1 MMKSSYC
8 YLHTKWKITLSKK
21 HKFSKTIIMRH
32 ISIISS
38 SVREGRKSHNV
49 SLYFQ
54 NYLTENKLAT
64 AEIIDLKEYNFPIF
78 DGTIKTLINPAE
90 SVLEFAEK
98 IKLSDGIIIVTPEY
112 NGGYPASLKN
122 AIDLLYEEWK
132 HKPIAIAT
140 VSSGPFAGSQ
150 VLVALQFT
158 LWKMMAWTI
167 PAMFSVPTVDR
178 AYDENGKPTDKL
190 NSDKLAAI
198 FIKELLWCIEAD
210 RAPKHL

>member
-1 MMKSSYC
+1 
-8 YLHTKWKITLSKK
+8 
-21 HKFSKTIIMRH
+21 MRQ

-38 SVREGRKSHNV
+38 SIREGRKSHNV

-54 NYLTENKLAT
+54 NYLTENRLAT
-64 AEIIDLKEYNFPIF
+64 AEIIDLKAYKFPIF
-78 DGTIKTLINPAE
+78 DGTLKTLLNPAE
-90 SVLEFAEK
+90 NVLEFAER
-98 IKLSDGIIIVTPEY
+98 IKSSDGIIIVTPEY

-122 AIDLLYEEWK
+122 VIDLLYEEWK

-150 VLVALQFT
+150 ALVSLQFT
-158 LWKMMAWTI
+158 LWKIMAWTI
-167 PAMFSVPTVDR
+167 PAVFSVPMVSK

-198 FIKELLWCIEAD
+198 YIKELLWCIEAD
-210 RAPKHL
+210 KAPEHL

>member
-1 MMKSSYC
+1 
-8 YLHTKWKITLSKK
+8 
-21 HKFSKTIIMRH
+21 MRH

-54 NYLTENKLAT
+54 NYLNGNNLAT
-64 AEIIDLKEYNFPIF
+64 TEIIDLKEYNFPIF
-78 DGTIKTLINPAE
+78 EGTLKTLIDPAE
-90 SVLEFAEK
+90 NVLEFAAK
-98 IKLSDGIIIVTPEY
+98 IKSSDGIIIVTPEY

-132 HKPIAIAT
+132 HKPIAIVT
-140 VSSGPFAGSQ
+140 VSNGPFGGSQ
-150 VLVALQFT
+150 ALVSLQFT

-167 PAMFSVPTVDR
+167 PAMFSVPTVDK
-178 AYDENGKPTDKL
+178 AYDENEKAMDKL

-210 RAPKHL
+210 TVPQYQLAL

>member
-1 MMKSSYC
+1 
-8 YLHTKWKITLSKK
+8 
-21 HKFSKTIIMRH
+21 MRH

-64 AEIIDLKEYNFPIF
+64 THIIDLKAYNFPIF
-78 DGTIKTLINPAE
+78 ESTLKTMNNPAKNII
-90 SVLEFAEK
+90 EFADK
-98 IKLSDGIIIVTPEY
+98 IKSSDGIIIVTPEY

-122 AIDLLYEEWK
+122 AIDLLLEEWK
-132 HKPIAIAT
+132 HKPIAIVT
-140 VSSGPFAGSQ
+140 VSAGPFAGTQ
-150 VLVALQFT
+150 ALVSLQFT

-167 PAMFSVPTVDR
+167 PAMFSVPTVDK
-178 AYDENGKPTDKL
+178 AYDENGKALDKS
-190 NSDKLAAI
+190 NSDKLAAV

-210 RAPKHL
+210 KAPKHQ

>member
-1 MMKSSYC
+1 
-8 YLHTKWKITLSKK
+8 
-21 HKFSKTIIMRH
+21 MRH

-38 SVREGRKSHNV
+38 SVREGRKSHKV

-54 NYLTENKLAT
+54 NYLTENRLAT

-78 DGTIKTLINPAE
+78 DGTIKTLTNPAE
-90 SVLEFAEK
+90 NVLEFADK
-98 IKLSDGIIIVTPEY
+98 IKSSDGIIIVTPEY

-122 AIDLLYEEWK
+122 AIDLLYEEWR
-132 HKPIAIAT
+132 HKPVAIAT

-150 VLVALQFT
+150 VLVSLQFT

-167 PAMFSVPTVDR
+167 PAMFSVPSVDK
-178 AYDENGKPTDKL
+178 AYDDNGNPMDKL

>member
-1 MMKSSYC
+1 
-8 YLHTKWKITLSKK
+8 
-21 HKFSKTIIMRH
+21 MRH
-32 ISIISS
+32 ISIISA

-49 SLYFQ
+49 TLYFKS
-54 NYLTENKLAT
+54 YIEENKLAT
-64 AEIIDLKEYNFPIF
+64 TEILDLKAYNFPIF
-78 DGTIKTLINPAE
+78 EGTLKTLIDPAE
-90 SVLEFAEK
+90 NVLQFAEK

-132 HKPIAIAT
+132 HKPVAIVT
-140 VSSGPFAGSQ
+140 VSSGPFGGSQ
-150 VLVALQFT
+150 ALVTLQFT

-167 PAMFSVPTVDR
+167 PAMFSVPAVNK
-178 AYDENGKPTDKL
+178 AYDENGKATDKL

-210 RAPKHL
+210 MAPEHN

>member
-1 MMKSSYC
+1 
-8 YLHTKWKITLSKK
+8 
-21 HKFSKTIIMRH
+21 MRH
-32 ISIISS
+32 IAIISS

-64 AEIIDLKEYNFPIF
+64 TEIIDLKAYNFPIF
-78 DGTIKTLINPAE
+78 EGTLKTLINPAKN
-90 SVLEFAEK
+90 VLEFADK
-98 IKLSDGIIIVTPEY
+98 IKTSDGIIIVTPEY

-132 HKPIAIAT
+132 HKPVGIVT

-150 VLVALQFT
+150 ALVSLQFT

-167 PAMFSVPTVDR
+167 PAMFSVPTVDK
-178 AYDENGKPTDKL
+178 AYDENGKAMDKRT
-190 NSDKLAAI
+190 SDKLAAI
-198 FIKELLWCIEAD
+198 FIKELRWCIEAD
-210 RAPKHL
+210 KAPKHL

>member
-1 MMKSSYC
+1 
-8 YLHTKWKITLSKK
+8 
-21 HKFSKTIIMRH
+21 MRH

-38 SVREGRKSHNV
+38 SVRKGRKSHNV

-78 DGTIKTLINPAE
+78 DGTIKTLINPAKN
-90 SVLEFAEK
+90 VIEFAEK

-140 VSSGPFAGSQ
+140 VSSGPFAGTQ
-150 VLVALQFT
+150 VLVSLQFT

-167 PAMFSVPTVDR
+167 PAMFSVPIVDK
-178 AYDENGKPTDKL
+178 AYDENGKPMDKL
-190 NSDKLAAI
+190 NSDKLSEI